1 LAEESS
7 GSRHFSRI
15 GSFGLVDVT
24 AGTTTDI
31 QRLLDRLRSGDALVR
46 QELLERA
53 HGRLVKIASALFQE
67 DFRALHGRHDVES
80 VVSETWMGLL
90 RALESTQ
97 PATPDA
103 FFGLV
108 FVKVRQALLQI
119 ANRERRH
126 RAHRLGGPI
135 DSGEPEA
142 LAAFDRPDTTGD
154 PCRLAVLT
162 EFHRQVD
169 KLPPDEKRAFEL
181 HYYLGFTQAE
191 AADLMEL
198 SPKQV
203 SRLWLAATARLADW
217 LRDAEGLV

>member
-1 LAEESS
+1 MGEAS
-7 GSRHFSRI
+7 
-15 GSFGLVDVT
+15 
-24 AGTTTDI
+24 A
-31 QRLLDRLRSGDALVR
+31 R

-53 HGRLVKIASALFQE
+53 HRRLVRIAAALFHE
-67 DFRALHGRHDVES
+67 DFRGLRGRHDLES
-80 VVSETWMGLL
+80 VVSETWLALM

-97 PATPDA
+97 PATPDS

-119 ANRERRH
+119 ASRERRH
-126 RAHRLGGPI
+126 QARLVDGLV

-142 LAAFDRPDTTGD
+142 LDAFDRPDTTND
-154 PCRLAVLT
+154 PRRLAILT
-162 EFHRQVD
+162 EFHRQVE

-181 HYYLGFTQAE
+181 HYYLGLTQAE

-198 SPKQV
+198 APKQV

-217 LRDAEGLV
+217 LRDADGLV